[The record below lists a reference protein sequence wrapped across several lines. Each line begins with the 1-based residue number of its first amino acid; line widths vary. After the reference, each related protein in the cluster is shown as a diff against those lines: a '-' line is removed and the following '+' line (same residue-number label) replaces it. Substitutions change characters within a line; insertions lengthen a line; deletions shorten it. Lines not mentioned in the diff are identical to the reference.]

1 VKNSKIHTLTSKF
14 KEIRMKDDEMFDEN
28 YAQLNDILNS
38 YFNLGKRFMKIELSG
53 KS

>member
-1 VKNSKIHTLTSKF
+1 MTSKF

>member
-14 KEIRMKDDEMFDEN
+14 EEIRMQDDEMLDEF

-38 YFNLGKRFMKIELSG
+38 CFNLGKRFMKIELSG
-53 KS
+53 NS